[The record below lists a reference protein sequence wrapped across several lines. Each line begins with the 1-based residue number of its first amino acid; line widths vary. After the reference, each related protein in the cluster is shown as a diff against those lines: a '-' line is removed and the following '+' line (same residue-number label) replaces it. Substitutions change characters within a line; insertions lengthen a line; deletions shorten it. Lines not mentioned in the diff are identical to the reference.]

1 MIIYFPLMLYK
12 ASVLQI
18 TFFQLTGNCKA
29 EFSASES
36 TNKDVENMGSKEAL
50 ERDGSKTLK
59 NCRVL

>member
-1 MIIYFPLMLYK
+1 MLYK

-36 TNKDVENMGSKEAL
+36 SNKDVENMGSKEAL